1 MSVLLNVVLTAV
13 TYKNTTK
20 EKSFYSAVKCT
31 NITSYIN
38 GVSGRLVKCTNII
51 SYIIGVSL
59 RFCYEQ

>member
-1 MSVLLNVVLTAV
+1 MSVSLNVVLTAV
-13 TYKNTTK
+13 TYENTTK
-20 EKSFYSAVKCT
+20 EKSFYSAVKCA

-51 SYIIGVSL
+51 SYISGVSL